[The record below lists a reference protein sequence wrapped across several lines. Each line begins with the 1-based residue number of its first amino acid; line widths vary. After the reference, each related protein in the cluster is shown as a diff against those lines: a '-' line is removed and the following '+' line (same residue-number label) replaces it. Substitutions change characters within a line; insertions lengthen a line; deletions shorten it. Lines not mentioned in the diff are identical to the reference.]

1 MNRARWYS
9 SSTVLLNGEVYT
21 QGGSGGT
28 DFPEIRATTGAFRL
42 LTGAGT
48 SSFDF
53 MYPRNFIAPDGR
65 VFGYDSLGK
74 MYYVN
79 TAGNGAVSNAGQFSG
94 PTGSDASA
102 AMFRP
107 GRILQFGGNSNGA
120 VVIDITQRRT
130 GGDDDRVDVD
140 PAPAGQR
147 DGSCG
152 RQGAGHRRQLG
163 LERTHQRQQQRRDLG
178 PEDRHLDRR
187 RQRQPR
193 APVPLGRRAD
203 AGRQR
208 AGGGRRRAGPAEQH
222 QLRGLLS
229 AVPVRRLR
237 GFRAAPR
244 HSIGAVGARHRP
256 DVRRRLRVVAEHRP
270 RGHGQDDGGDA
281 QLQHG
286 AALRRTDVHGQRQ
299 PPDGAVADPRR
310 RCPAGLLPAVRAR
323 QRGRAVGRAHRQ
335 GQRRD
340 GAEPGGDSGPRR
352 SRQPGRPGRY
362 ARVAAAC
369 GDRSERRRP
378 RLRRQ
383 RLAPGSVDQRHHG
396 PYHRHRDCLWQSSTS
411 WWRRATASTAT
422 SGTSSG
428 P

>member
-9 SSTVLLNGEVYT
+9 SSTVLLNGEVYI

-28 DFPEIRATTGAFRL
+28 DCPEIRATTGTFRL
-42 LTGAGT
+42 LTGADT
-48 SSFDF
+48 SALDF

-79 TAGNGAVSNAGQFSG
+79 TGGQRRRSAASGQFSG

-107 GRILQFGGNSNGA
+107 GPHPA
-120 VVIDITQRRT
+120 VRRQLQRRRRDRHHERRA
-130 GGDDDRVDVD
+130 GGDADRIDVVA
-140 PAPAGQR
+140 APAGQR
-147 DGSCG
+147 DGSCR

-193 APVPLGRRAD
+193 APVPLDRRAD

-222 QLRGLLS
+222 QLRDLLS
-229 AVPVRRLR
+229 AVPVRRRRAPSRRAPPSQSAPSVLDIGQTFAVDFGSSQSIGR
-237 GFRAAPR
+237 VVLVKTTAVTHSFNMEQRFVELTFTASGNRLMVQSPTRAADAPPGFYLLFVLD
-244 HSIGAVGARHRP
+244 SAGVPSVARI
-256 DVRRRLRVVAEHRP
+256 V
-270 RGHGQDDGGDA
+270 
-281 QLQHG
+281 
-286 AALRRTDVHGQRQ
+286 
-299 PPDGAVADPRR
+299 
-310 RCPAGLLPAVRAR
+310 
-323 QRGRAVGRAHRQ
+323 Q

-352 SRQPGRPGRY
+352 SRQPGRTWSVRPCR
-362 ARVAAAC
+362 C
-369 GDRSERRRP
+369 SLRRRDP
-378 RLRRQ
+378 NGDALGYGASG
-383 RLAPGSVDQRHHG
+383 LPAGSVDQRHHG
-396 PYHRHRDCLWQSSTS
+396 P
-411 WWRRATASTAT
+411 
-422 SGTSSG
+422 
-428 P
+428 